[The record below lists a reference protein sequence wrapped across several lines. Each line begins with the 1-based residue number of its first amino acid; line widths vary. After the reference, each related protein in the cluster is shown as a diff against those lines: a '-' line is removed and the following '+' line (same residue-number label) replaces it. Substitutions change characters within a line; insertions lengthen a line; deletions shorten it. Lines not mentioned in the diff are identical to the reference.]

1 MSENKAQT
9 CVNFLSCRQVWV
21 IGEYASPAHDNG
33 CTVQNIVQ
41 YFEVSF
47 FSWPFIY
54 VSIFF
59 SFLTYFHHFP
69 SHRTENLK
77 KYSTLTYLLK
87 SCIFRFPRS
96 KYWPYVIKARPSC
109 CLSLW
114 PGSCPSTLTGG
125 SVVATKTGSHMRR
138 CISTLVNLAHILA
151 FKLLRLMNV
160 LLFEEIFVC
169 FIIFSR
175 TRLLIK
181 C

>member
-21 IGEYASPAHDNG
+21 IGEYASPTHDNG

-47 FSWPFIY
+47 FSGPFIY

-77 KYSTLTYLLK
+77 KYFDVPFKKLHFWLSA
-87 SCIFRFPRS
+87 
-96 KYWPYVIKARPSC
+96 IK
-109 CLSLW
+109 
-114 PGSCPSTLTGG
+114 
-125 SVVATKTGSHMRR
+125 
-138 CISTLVNLAHILA
+138 ILA
-151 FKLLRLMNV
+151 LWY
-160 LLFEEIFVC
+160 
-169 FIIFSR
+169 
-175 TRLLIK
+175 
-181 C
+181 